1 MTRTLESP
9 RTAPAAAA
17 APYRW
22 RWLAFSAVLAS
33 SVMDLLDSTVINTAA
48 PAIRA
53 DLGGS
58 YATLQWMAAGYTMA
72 LAVMLLIGG
81 RLGDMYGRR
90 RMLLIGV
97 AGFTVAS
104 MACAAAVS
112 PSMLVLSRVLQGA
125 FGAVMLPQGFGL
137 IRDLFPPEE
146 MKKAWTAFGPVMGL
160 SAVLGPI
167 IGGTLI
173 HADLF
178 GTGWR
183 MIFLVNAPIGAFSVL
198 VAARFLPAVPP
209 AVRSARLDVP
219 GILLAATGTFM
230 LIFPLVQGR
239 ELGWPGW
246 TRALLA
252 GAVPVIALFAWYQV
266 RRKRSGATP
275 LVEPGVFA
283 RRSYGSGVLFAIV
296 FTGAMGGTLLTLGVF
311 MQVGLFY
318 SPLRAGLT
326 TAPWALGAMVGSAAS
341 GALMARLGRR
351 LLHIGLAGMATGL
364 AGLFV
369 VLQHTG
375 TGVSSA
381 DFVAPLLV
389 GGAGMGMIFV
399 PMFDIILG
407 DVADHEVGSAT
418 STLQAVQQL
427 GMSLGIAVIG
437 TLFFGL
443 IGAQAHHTFDATAA
457 PRLRAELTAAGVP
470 AAAQPQVIAAVR
482 ACVADRENEKDPDT
496 VPASCRATAPAAA
509 RGTGASATATALP
522 PAAVRAL
529 ASAGTDTH
537 RRDSLGAAK
546 TTALVTIGL
555 IALAF
560 ALGFLLP
567 RRARMAAVPA

>member
-1 MTRTLESP
+1 MTEILESP
-9 RTAPAAAA
+9 TRAADEKIA

-53 DLGGS
+53 SLGGS

-81 RLGDMYGRR
+81 RLGDMFGRK

-104 MACAAAVS
+104 VACATAVS
-112 PSMLVLSRVLQGA
+112 PTMLIVSRVLQGA

-183 MIFLVNAPIGAFSVL
+183 MIFLVNVPIGAFAL
-198 VAARFLPAVPP
+198 AVAARFLPATPP
-209 AVRSARLDVP
+209 AVRSARLDLP
-219 GILLAATGTFM
+219 GVALAASGTFM

-239 ELGWPGW
+239 ELGWPMW
-246 TRALLA
+246 TKVLLA
-252 GAVPVIALFAWYQV
+252 CSVPVLALFAAYQI
-266 RRKRSGATP
+266 RRKRVGATP
-275 LVEPGVFA
+275 LIEPGVFT
-283 RRSYGSGVLFAIV
+283 RRSYASGVVFAIA

-311 MQVGLFY
+311 MQVGLGY

-326 TAPWALGAMVGSAAS
+326 TAPWAFGAMIGSAIS
-341 GALMARLGRR
+341 GMLMVKLGRR
-351 LLHIGLAGMATGL
+351 LLHIGLAGMGTGL
-364 AGLFV
+364 AVLYGVFQYVGPGLTSV
-369 VLQHTG
+369 
-375 TGVSSA
+375 
-381 DFVAPLLV
+381 DFIAPLLV
-389 GGAGMGMIFV
+389 GGVGMGMIFV

-407 DVADHEVGSAT
+407 EVADHEVGSA
-418 STLQAVQQL
+418 SSALQAIQQL
-427 GMSLGIAVIG
+427 GMSLGVAVIG

-443 IGAQAHHTFDATAA
+443 LGSQAHHNFDASAA
-457 PRLRAELTAAGVP
+457 PRLRAALTQAGVP
-470 AAAQPQVIAAVR
+470 APAQAQIVAGVR
-482 ACVADRENEKDPDT
+482 TCVQDREAEKDPDT
-496 VPASCRATAPAAA
+496 VPASCRTTGPAAPAV
-509 RGTGASATATALP
+509 
-522 PAAVRAL
+522 VRAL
-529 ASAGTDTH
+529 TTAGLDTH
-537 RRDSLGAAK
+537 RRDSLDAAG

-560 ALGFLLP
+560 GLGFLLP
-567 RRARMAAVPA
+567 RKARAEAAPA